1 MKADNTERR
10 RGARLEDAILDA
22 AWAEL
27 VERGYP
33 GLTLEGVARR
43 AGTSRPV
50 LYRRWPS
57 RTALA
62 TAALGRHIA
71 QNPIVVPDLG
81 SVRDEICLLLR
92 RMSDRARPDMIRLV
106 FDMQKDLADRHSNL
120 AEMRTHLR
128 AEIVDSDVMQIILGR
143 AIDRGEIAAARL
155 TPRIVSLPTDLARH
169 EVLMTFE
176 PLSDQ
181 AIKQIVDEVFLPLV
195 RPTDLSAIS
204 DPGRDSSPGP
214 DQSL

>member
-1 MKADNTERR
+1 MKADKIGRR
-10 RGARLEDAILDA
+10 RGVRLQDAILDA

-33 GLTLEGVARR
+33 GLTLEGVAKR

-106 FDMQKDLADRHSNL
+106 FDMQRDLADEHSNL
-120 AEMRTHLR
+120 ADMRAHLR
-128 AEIVDSDVMQIILGR
+128 AQIVEPDVMQTILGR

-176 PLSDQ
+176 PLSDN
-181 AIKQIVDEVFLPLV
+181 AIKEIVDEVFLPLV
-195 RPTDLSAIS
+195 SPTDQ
-204 DPGRDSSPGP
+204 RTSS
-214 DQSL
+214 

>member
-1 MKADNTERR
+1 MKADKIGRR
-10 RGARLEDAILDA
+10 RGVRLQDAILDA

-33 GLTLEGVARR
+33 GLTLEGVAKR

-92 RMSDRARPDMIRLV
+92 RMSDRARPDVIRLV
-106 FDMQKDLADRHSNL
+106 FDMQRDLADEHSNL
-120 AEMRTHLR
+120 ADMRAHLR
-128 AEIVDSDVMQIILGR
+128 AQIVEPDVMQTILGR

-155 TPRIVSLPTDLARH
+155 TPRIVSLPADLARH

-176 PLSDQ
+176 PLSDD
-181 AIKQIVDEVFLPLV
+181 AINEIVDEVFLPLV
-195 RPTDLSAIS
+195 SPTDQ
-204 DPGRDSSPGP
+204 RTSS
-214 DQSL
+214 

>member
-1 MKADNTERR
+1 MKADKIGRR
-10 RGARLEDAILDA
+10 RGVRLEDAILDA

-33 GLTLEGVARR
+33 GLTLEGVAKR
-43 AGTSRPV
+43 ADTSRPV

-92 RMSDRARPDMIRLV
+92 RLSDRARPDMIRLV
-106 FDMQKDLADRHSNL
+106 FDMQKDLADEHSSL
-120 AEMRTHLR
+120 AEMRAQLR
-128 AEIVDSDVMQIILGR
+128 AQIVERDVVQTILGR

-176 PLSDQ
+176 PLSDE
-181 AIKQIVDEVFLPLV
+181 AIREIVDEVFLPLV
-195 RPTDLSAIS
+195 RPTDQR
-204 DPGRDSSPGP
+204 PSS
-214 DQSL
+214 

>member
-1 MKADNTERR
+1 MKTDKIGRR
-10 RGARLEDAILDA
+10 RGVRLEDAILDA

-27 VERGYP
+27 VEQGYP
-33 GLTLEGVARR
+33 GLTLEGVAKR

-92 RMSDRARPDMIRLV
+92 RMSHRARPDMIRLV
-106 FDMQKDLADRHSNL
+106 FDMQRDLADEHSNL
-120 AEMRTHLR
+120 ADMRAHLR
-128 AEIVDSDVMQIILGR
+128 AQIVEPDVMQTILGR

-169 EVLMTFE
+169 EVLMTSE
-176 PLSDQ
+176 PLSDD
-181 AIKQIVDEVFLPLV
+181 AINEIVDEVFLPLV
-195 RPTDLSAIS
+195 SPTDQ
-204 DPGRDSSPGP
+204 RTSS
-214 DQSL
+214 

>member
-1 MKADNTERR
+1 MDEKASRR
-10 RGARLEDAILDA
+10 RGQALEDAILDA

-33 GLTLEGVARR
+33 GLTLEGVAKR

-106 FDMQKDLADRHSNL
+106 FDMQKDLADKHSSL
-120 AEMRTHLR
+120 ADMRAHLR
-128 AEIVDSDVMQIILGR
+128 AQIVESDVMQTILER
-143 AIDRGEIAAARL
+143 AINRGEIAAARL

-176 PLSDQ
+176 PLSDE
-181 AIKQIVDEVFLPLV
+181 AIKEIVDEVFLPLV
-195 RPTDLSAIS
+195 SPTDQ
-204 DPGRDSSPGP
+204 RTSS
-214 DQSL
+214 

>member
-1 MKADNTERR
+1 MKGDKIGRR
-10 RGARLEDAILDA
+10 RGVRLQDAILDA

-33 GLTLEGVARR
+33 GLTLEGVAKR

-92 RMSDRARPDMIRLV
+92 RMSDRAKPDMIRLV
-106 FDMQKDLADRHSNL
+106 FDMQRDLADEHSNL
-120 AEMRTHLR
+120 ADMRAHLR
-128 AEIVDSDVMQIILGR
+128 AQIVEPDVMQTILGR

-176 PLSDQ
+176 PLSDD
-181 AIKQIVDEVFLPLV
+181 AINEIVDEVFLPLV
-195 RPTDLSAIS
+195 SPTDQ
-204 DPGRDSSPGP
+204 RTSS
-214 DQSL
+214 

>member
-1 MKADNTERR
+1 MKADKIGRR
-10 RGARLEDAILDA
+10 RGVRLQDAILDA

-33 GLTLEGVARR
+33 GLTLEGVAKR

-81 SVRDEICLLLR
+81 SVGDEICLLLR
-92 RMSDRARPDMIRLV
+92 RMSDRVRPDMIRLV
-106 FDMQKDLADRHSNL
+106 FDMQRDLADEHSNL
-120 AEMRTHLR
+120 ADMRAHLR
-128 AEIVDSDVMQIILGR
+128 AQIVEPDVMQTILGR

-176 PLSDQ
+176 PLSDD
-181 AIKQIVDEVFLPLV
+181 AIKEIVDEVFLPLV
-195 RPTDLSAIS
+195 SPTDQ
-204 DPGRDSSPGP
+204 RTSS
-214 DQSL
+214 

>member
-1 MKADNTERR
+1 MEADKIGRR
-10 RGARLEDAILDA
+10 RGVRLEDAILDA

-33 GLTLEGVARR
+33 GMTLEGVAER

-62 TAALGRHIA
+62 MAALARHLA

-81 SVRDEICLLLR
+81 SVRDELCLLLR

-106 FDMQKDLADRHSNL
+106 FDMQQDLADKRSSL
-120 AEMRTHLR
+120 AEIKADLK
-128 AEIVDSDVMQIILGR
+128 AQIVGPDVTQTILAR
-143 AIDRGEIAAARL
+143 AIDRGEIAADRL
-155 TPRIVSLPTDLARH
+155 TPRIVALPTDLARH
-169 EVLMTFE
+169 EVLMTFA

-181 AIKQIVDEVFLPLV
+181 AITEIVDEVFLPLV
-195 RPTDLSAIS
+195 RPGDRTLK
-204 DPGRDSSPGP
+204 
-214 DQSL
+214 

>member
-1 MKADNTERR
+1 MKADKIGRR
-10 RGARLEDAILDA
+10 RGVRLQDAILDA

-33 GLTLEGVARR
+33 GLTLEGVAKR

-81 SVRDEICLLLR
+81 SVRDEISLLLR

-106 FDMQKDLADRHSNL
+106 FDMQRDLADEHSNL
-120 AEMRTHLR
+120 ADMRAHLR
-128 AEIVDSDVMQIILGR
+128 AQIEGALLIVVRSPLP
-143 AIDRGEIAAARL
+143 ASPRGLCR
-155 TPRIVSLPTDLARH
+155 
-169 EVLMTFE
+169 
-176 PLSDQ
+176 
-181 AIKQIVDEVFLPLV
+181 FLRTLHAT
-195 RPTDLSAIS
+195 RS
-204 DPGRDSSPGP
+204 
-214 DQSL
+214 

>member
-1 MKADNTERR
+1 MKADKIGRR
-10 RGARLEDAILDA
+10 RGVLLEDAILDA

-27 VERGYP
+27 FERGYP
-33 GLTLEGVARR
+33 GLTLEGVAKR

-62 TAALGRHIA
+62 TAALGRHMA

-92 RMSDRARPDMIRLV
+92 RLSDLARPDMIRLA
-106 FDMQKDLADRHSNL
+106 FDMQKDLADQHSSL
-120 AEMRTHLR
+120 ADVRAHLR
-128 AEIVDSDVMQIILGR
+128 AEIVDSDVMQTILGR
-143 AIDRGEIAAARL
+143 AVDRGEIATARV

-169 EVLMTFE
+169 EILMTFQ
-176 PLSDQ
+176 PLSDE
-181 AIKQIVDEVFLPLV
+181 AIKEIVDEVFLPLV
-195 RPTDLSAIS
+195 RIS
-204 DPGRDSSPGP
+204 S
-214 DQSL
+214 

>member
-1 MKADNTERR
+1 MKAEKIGRR
-10 RGARLEDAILDA
+10 RGVRLEDAILDA

-33 GLTLEGVARR
+33 GLTLEGVAAR

-81 SVRDEICLLLR
+81 GVRDEICLLLR

-106 FDMQKDLADRHSNL
+106 FDMQKDLADRHSSL
-120 AEMRTHLR
+120 ADMRAHLR
-128 AEIVDSDVMQIILGR
+128 AQIVDSDVMQTILGR
-143 AIDRGEIAAARL
+143 AMDRGEIAAARL

-169 EVLMTFE
+169 EILMTFE
-176 PLSDQ
+176 PLSDE
-181 AIKQIVDEVFLPLV
+181 AIKEIVDEVFLPLV
-195 RPTDLSAIS
+195 SATDQ
-204 DPGRDSSPGP
+204 RTSS
-214 DQSL
+214 

>member
-92 RMSDRARPDMIRLV
+92 RMSDRVRPDMIRLV
-106 FDMQKDLADRHSNL
+106 FDMQKDLADQHSNL
-120 AEMRTHLR
+120 ADMRAHLR
-128 AEIVDSDVMQIILGR
+128 AQIVDSDVMQTILGR

-155 TPRIVSLPTDLARH
+155 TPRVVSLPTDLARH
-169 EVLMTFE
+169 EILMTFE
-176 PLSDQ
+176 PLSDE
-181 AIKQIVDEVFLPLV
+181 AIKEIVDEVFLPLV
-195 RPTDLSAIS
+195 SPTDQ
-204 DPGRDSSPGP
+204 RTSS
-214 DQSL
+214 

>member
-1 MKADNTERR
+1 MKADKIGRR
-10 RGARLEDAILDA
+10 RGVRLEDAILDA

-33 GLTLEGVARR
+33 GLTLEGVAKR

-106 FDMQKDLADRHSNL
+106 FDMQKDLADQHSSL
-120 AEMRTHLR
+120 AEMRAHLR
-128 AEIVDSDVMQIILGR
+128 AEIVDSDVMQTILGR

-176 PLSDQ
+176 PLSDE
-181 AIKQIVDEVFLPLV
+181 AIKEIVDEVFLPLV
-195 RPTDLSAIS
+195 SPTDQ
-204 DPGRDSSPGP
+204 RTSS
-214 DQSL
+214 

>member
-1 MKADNTERR
+1 MKAEIGRR
-10 RGARLEDAILDA
+10 RGVRLQDAILDA

-33 GLTLEGVARR
+33 GLTLEGVAKR

-92 RMSDRARPDMIRLV
+92 RMSDRAKPDMIRLV
-106 FDMQKDLADRHSNL
+106 FDMQRDLADEHSNL
-120 AEMRTHLR
+120 ADMRARLR
-128 AEIVDSDVMQIILGR
+128 AQIVDSDVMQTVLGR

-176 PLSDQ
+176 PLSDD
-181 AIKQIVDEVFLPLV
+181 AINEIVDEVFLPLV
-195 RPTDLSAIS
+195 SPTDQ
-204 DPGRDSSPGP
+204 RTSS
-214 DQSL
+214 

>member
-1 MKADNTERR
+1 MKADKIGRR
-10 RGARLEDAILDA
+10 RGVRLEDAILDA

-33 GLTLEGVARR
+33 GLTLEGVAKR
-43 AGTSRPV
+43 ADTSRPV

-62 TAALGRHIA
+62 TAALGRHLA

-106 FDMQKDLADRHSNL
+106 FDMQTDLADTHSSL
-120 AEMRTHLR
+120 AEMRAHLR
-128 AEIVDSDVMQIILGR
+128 AQNVDSDVMQTILGR

-176 PLSDQ
+176 PLSDE
-181 AIKQIVDEVFLPLV
+181 AIKEIVDEVFLPLV
-195 RPTDLSAIS
+195 SPTDQ
-204 DPGRDSSPGP
+204 RTSS
-214 DQSL
+214 

>member
-1 MKADNTERR
+1 MYLNGGAMKATKIGRR
-10 RGARLEDAILDA
+10 RGGPLEDAILDA

-27 VERGYP
+27 VEQGYP
-33 GLTLEGVARR
+33 GLTLEGVAKR

-81 SVRDEICLLLR
+81 RVRDEICLLLR
-92 RMSDRARPDMIRLV
+92 QMSDRARPDMIRVV
-106 FDMQKDLADRHSNL
+106 FDMQKDLADKHSNL
-120 AEMRTHLR
+120 AEMRSHIK
-128 AEIVDSDVMQIILGR
+128 AQIVDSDNMQIILGR

-169 EVLMTFE
+169 EILMTFKS
-176 PLSDQ
+176 LSDE
-181 AIKQIVDEVFLPLV
+181 AIKEIVDEVFLPLV
-195 RPTDLSAIS
+195 RAHATFDA
-204 DPGRDSSPGP
+204 
-214 DQSL
+214 